1 MRWTGPNERDLMLDG
16 QTIRPEALPLP
27 PERWPYGEPSA
38 HEDCCLLHTGGA
50 FCDCAASAAEE
61 G

>member
-1 MRWTGPNERDLMLDG
+1 MLDG